1 MHQHRRYTR
10 RETGVMGVRTMKTN
24 RIHIT
29 DLCGMQVSEIAALPV
44 EQLALLQEELDA
56 HLSDARKLKE
66 RLDAALDRR
75 FGQRAQG
82 VRASHGKD
90 TGKVRFEDG
99 PVTVT
104 ADLPKRVTWDQREL
118 AAIRE
123 RIAADGDDPDQYIG
137 TMLRVCERSFMA
149 WPDWLRE
156 LFAPART
163 VKTGKPVYRLS
174 LSGRDGV

>member
-1 MHQHRRYTR
+1 MSI
-10 RETGVMGVRTMKTN
+10 TN

-29 DLCGMQVSEIAALPV
+29 DLRKMQVSEIAALPV

-75 FGQRAQG
+75 FAQRAQG
-82 VRASHGKD
+82 VRVSHGKD

-104 ADLPKRVTWDQREL
+104 ADLPKRVTWDQKQL
-118 AAIRE
+118 AAMAE
-123 RIAADGDDPDQYIG
+123 RIRAGGEDPAEYVEIAFKVPK
-137 TMLRVCERSFMA
+137 RKFAA
-149 WPDWLRE
+149 WPAHIRTAFE
-156 LFAPART
+156 GART

-174 LSGRDGV
+174 LTGRDGS

>member
-1 MHQHRRYTR
+1 MN
-10 RETGVMGVRTMKTN
+10 TN

-29 DLCGMQVSEIAALPV
+29 DLRRMQIGDIAALPV